1 MKILFAEDNEDS
13 RMIFK
18 KVLEHEGY
26 AVAVADNGA
35 EALMLAR
42 QSRPDLII
50 SDILMPEMDG
60 FSLCRAV
67 KEDEHLCRIPFIF
80 YTATYVDP
88 EDEKLGLSLG
98 ANRYVMK
105 PKEMPDLLEI
115 IEEVIREQKSRSL
128 AVPEKPLADADML
141 DRMHGKSVSRKLN
154 KKMKELEEE
163 RNKLQLSEKKYRR
176 LVEEWEKTFEAI
188 GDIVIIQDTD
198 MRIVR
203 ANRAALETLQL
214 DDEDLEGR
222 HCYEVF
228 RNAAEACENCPVQQT
243 LQDLKGHSAE
253 IQHRNLNKILLVSSA
268 PLFDDKVDCVGI
280 VHSAR
285 DITENKKME
294 SRLRQSQK
302 MEAIGTLAGGIAHDF
317 NNILSAILGYAE
329 LAQMQA
335 SEKSP
340 LAAHLAAV
348 LKAGDRA
355 KELVNQILTFSR
367 QTESERKPIEIHL
380 IVKEALKLLRA
391 SIPTTIEFRKKINLD
406 CGLVLGDPTQI
417 HQVVMNLCTNA
428 YQAMQ
433 EKGGILGIAVNP
445 MAIDIKDS
453 KNGAHTLPP
462 GPYIKLE
469 VSDTGAGMDR
479 ATQERIF
486 DPYFTTKEKGKGTG
500 LGLAVVHGIVKDHG
514 GHISAYSEPGKGSTF
529 HVYFPRIKSAH
540 EPLEAAATEPLPGGK
555 EHILLVDDEETI
567 VNTGKELLETLGYTV
582 TPVLDSREA
591 LRMFQ
596 AQPELYDLLIT
607 DMSMPHMTGVEL
619 ARKALGIKPALPIIL
634 CTGFSEL
641 ITAETAKEIGIR
653 KFLMKPVLRRDM
665 ANAVREALDERGE
678 G

>member
-1 MKILFAEDNEDS
+1 MKILYAEDDEDS
-13 RMIFK
+13 RMVLK
-18 KVLEHEGY
+18 KVLADKGY
-26 AVAVADNGA
+26 AVEVAGNGA
-35 EALMLAR
+35 EALVAVR
-42 QSRPDLII
+42 QFRPDLII

-67 KEDEHLCRIPFIF
+67 KEDEHLCGIPFIF

-105 PKEMPDLLEI
+105 PQKKQVLLKI
-115 IEEVIREQKSRSL
+115 IEEVLREYGFP
-128 AVPEKPLADADML
+128 AVPVKPQADA
-141 DRMHGKSVSRKLN
+141 DRMHGKSVSRKLD
-154 KKMKELEEE
+154 KKMKELGEE
-163 RNKLQLSEKKYRR
+163 RNKLRQIEHKYRR

-188 GDIVIIQDTD
+188 GDIVIIQDTE
-198 MRIVR
+198 MHIVR
-203 ANRAALETLQL
+203 ANRAALKTLGL
-214 DDEDLEGR
+214 DHEDLAGR
-222 HCYEVF
+222 HCHEVF
-228 RNAAEACENCPVQQT
+228 RHESEVCENCPVKQS

-253 IQHRNLNKILLVSSA
+253 IEHCILNKILLVSSA
-268 PLFDDKVDCVGI
+268 PLLDDTGDCVGI
-280 VHSAR
+280 VHTAR
-285 DITENKKME
+285 DITENKKLE
-294 SRLRQSQK
+294 SQLRQAQK

-317 NNILSAILGYAE
+317 NNILMAILGFAE
-329 LAQMQA
+329 LAQIQA

-340 LAAHLAAV
+340 LAAHLAEV
-348 LKAGDRA
+348 LKAGNRA
-355 KELVNQILTFSR
+355 RELVKQILTFSR

-428 YQAMQ
+428 YQAMLK
-433 EKGGILGIAVNP
+433 KGGILGIAVNP
-445 MAIDIKDS
+445 ITIDIKDS
-453 KNGAHTLPP
+453 KDGSHALPP
-462 GPYIKLE
+462 GPYINLE

-479 ATQERIF
+479 ATLERVF

-529 HVYFPRIKSAH
+529 HVYFPRIKLAH
-540 EPLEAAATEPLPGGK
+540 EPLETAAAEPLPGGK
-555 EHILLVDDEETI
+555 EHILLVDDEEMI
-567 VNTGKELLETLGYTV
+567 VNTEKQLLEILGYTV
-582 TPVLDSREA
+582 TPVSDTRDA

-596 AQPELYDLLIT
+596 TQPDLYDLLIT

-619 ARKALGIKPALPIIL
+619 ARELLRTKPALPIIL

-641 ITAETAKEIGIR
+641 IDAEKAVKIGI
-653 KFLMKPVLRRDM
+653 KKLLMKPVTRRDM
-665 ANAVREALDERGE
+665 ANAVREALDEKSE